1 MLQLLLS
8 LLGRCFAVAVV
19 YTRRADFTDGQ
30 FHSWADFTV
39 GQISASGTGEHISA
53 SSRFHSRGDFSIW
66 QISQLV
72 GFQHRADFTV
82 GRISASGGFYS
93 RADFSIGQISQL
105 GGFQHRADVTVG
117 QISFWADFISGR
129 FHFGQITLG
138 RISASGGFGVP
149 VTFGVVLRAFWLT
162 LNAQAGCSS
171 AEQAGKAKS
180 PLGAF
185 YDCLVQRPAKTFAI
199 QSALSGARVGT
210 LVVLC

>member
-1 MLQLLLS
+1 MLFVLS
-8 LLGRCFAVAVV
+8 VCDFSIGRIS
-19 YTRRADFTDGQ
+19 
-30 FHSWADFTV
+30 HS
-39 GQISASGTGEHISA
+39 GQISASGG
-53 SSRFHSRGDFSIW
+53 FH
-66 QISQLV
+66 
-72 GFQHRADFTV
+72 
-82 GRISASGGFYS
+82 S
-93 RADFSIGQISQL
+93 RADFSIGQISQS
-105 GGFQHRADVTVG
+105 GGFQHRADFTVVQIQHRAVLQLCRFSIG
-117 QISFWADFISGR
+117 QISFRADF
-129 FHFGQITLG
+129 TLG